1 MTIYFLCRADM
12 KKREKES
19 EEFFAD
25 VGSEEENSKMNDS
38 DESEEETGA
47 STEKAETSDVTDIP
61 DVSAVSAVP
70 AANEAT
76 EVAEFVEDKSSA
88 EPEEAIVDQND
99 TSTAE
104 NDGALQAHSELA
116 PAQAIETGDVVNQPP
131 EPSTSDQP
139 SEPSTSDPNQPN
151 ESTETT
157 DLFTHHMDLDDEL
170 DKMGIVVEKK
180 PKLSIP
186 TDFVPKLNGE
196 AGFVIDLETN
206 DLKPAPKTGVDELLS
221 RFMKNALVK
230 THDAES
236 QDFG

>member
-1 MTIYFLCRADM
+1 MTICFLCRADL
-12 KKREKES
+12 KKREKEA

-38 DESEEETGA
+38 DDSDESEKETVA
-47 STEKAETSDVTDIP
+47 PTENAVATDGTDVTDL
-61 DVSAVSAVP
+61 SAVP
-70 AANEAT
+70 AVSDVSSVNEAT
-76 EVAEFVEDKSSA
+76 EVAVVVEDKSSA
-88 EPEEAIVDQND
+88 EPEEAILNQND

-104 NDGALQAHSELA
+104 DDGALQAQSEMA
-116 PAQAIETGDVVNQPP
+116 PDQAIETGDVVDQPP
-131 EPSTSDQP
+131 
-139 SEPSTSDPNQPN
+139 EPSTSDPNQPID
-151 ESTETT
+151 STENT

-186 TDFVPKLNGE
+186 TDFVPKLKGN

>member
-1 MTIYFLCRADM
+1 M

-38 DESEEETGA
+38 DDGDGSEEEA
-47 STEKAETSDVTDIP
+47 VAPTEKAETSDVTDVP
-61 DVSAVSAVP
+61 AVP

-76 EVAEFVEDKSSA
+76 EVTEFVEDKSSA
-88 EPEEAIVDQND
+88 EPKEAIVDQND

-104 NDGALQAHSELA
+104 NDGALQAQSELA
-116 PAQAIETGDVVNQPP
+116 PAQAIETGDEVNQPP

-180 PKLSIP
+180 PKLSIQ

-230 THDAES
+230 SHDAES